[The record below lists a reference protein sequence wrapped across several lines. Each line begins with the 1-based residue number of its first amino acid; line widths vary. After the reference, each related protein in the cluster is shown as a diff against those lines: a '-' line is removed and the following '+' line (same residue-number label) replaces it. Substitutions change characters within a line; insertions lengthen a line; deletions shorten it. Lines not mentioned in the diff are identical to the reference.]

1 MSSFELD
8 YMKKLFVRQRA
19 KDLADY
25 VKVMLVKDREIE
37 ELRKKCQELV
47 DIFSNV
53 DFFGLEVY
61 RGICKMGFIVI

>member
-1 MSSFELD
+1 MSSFESD

-53 DFFGLEVY
+53 DFFGLEV
-61 RGICKMGFIVI
+61 RMGICKMGFIVI